1 MKGSVF
7 KVPFLCVS
15 VNAYFDYLYRKK
27 TNFLRNGLVIKST
40 GSWYTVETENGETFE
55 CKIKGKFR
63 IKGIKN
69 TNPVTVGDHV
79 AFTLQNVSADETKAK
94 IGLITAISERKNYII
109 RRSINLSKQAHIIA
123 ANIDQAVLVVTLEWP
138 VTTTTFID
146 RYLASAEAYRIPVL
160 LVFNKVDRY
169 SEEQKNKMHELISV
183 YENIGYGCLETS
195 AETGMGLEDLK
206 NALKDKT
213 NVVNGHSGVGKSTL
227 INRLQ
232 PGLNLKTKEI
242 SDSHK
247 TGKHTTT
254 YSELYKLSFGGHII
268 DTPGIKAFGM
278 LEMEPWEISH
288 YFVEIFKE
296 SENCQYNNCSH
307 THEPGCAVKAAVENG
322 EIAVS
327 RFISY
332 LGLLEGDEK
341 YRPAF

>member
-1 MKGSVF
+1 MKQ
-7 KVPFLCVS
+7 
-15 VNAYFDYLYRKK
+15 
-27 TNFLRNGLVIKST
+27 GLVIKST
-40 GSWYTVETENGETFE
+40 GSWYTVEDEQGNTFE
-55 CKIKGKFR
+55 CKIKGNFR

-69 TNPVTVGDHV
+69 TNPVTVGDRV
-79 AFTLQNVSADETKAK
+79 TFTLQSVSADEKEAK
-94 IGLITAISERKNYII
+94 IGLISAISERRNYII

-123 ANIDQAVLVVTLEWP
+123 ANIDQAVLIATIDYP

-146 RYLASAEAYRIPVL
+146 RYLASAEAYRIPVM
-160 LVFNKVDRY
+160 LVFNKTDRY
-169 SEEQKNKMHELISV
+169 DSAQLEKMEELISI
-183 YENIGYGCLETS
+183 YENIGYKCLTTS
-195 AETGMGLEDLK
+195 AGSGAGIEELK

-227 INRLQ
+227 INLIQ
-232 PGLNLKTKEI
+232 PGLNLKTMEI
-242 SDSHK
+242 SDLHK

-254 YSELYKLSFGGHII
+254 FSQLFKLDFGGYII

-288 YFVEIFKE
+288 YFVEIFKI

-307 THEPGCAVKAAVENG
+307 THEPGCAVKAAVDNG
-322 EIAVS
+322 EIAPS

-332 LGLLEGDEK
+332 LGLMEGDEK

>member
-1 MKGSVF
+1 M
-7 KVPFLCVS
+7 P
-15 VNAYFDYLYRKK
+15 KK
-27 TNFLRNGLVIKST
+27 LKLKEGLVIKST
-40 GSWYTVETENGETFE
+40 GSWYTVEDENGETFE

-69 TNPVTVGDHV
+69 TNPVAVGDRV
-79 AFTLQNVSADETKAK
+79 GFILQQVSADEKNAK

-123 ANIDQAVLVVTLEWP
+123 ANIDQAVLVVTMNFP

-160 LVFNKVDRY
+160 IVFNKVDRY
-169 SEEQKNKMHELISV
+169 DSGQKEKMNQLKDL
-183 YENIGYGCLETS
+183 YEHIGYKCLVTS
-195 AETGMGLEDLK
+195 AKSGVGMNEFK
-206 NALKDKT
+206 EALKDKT

-227 INRLQ
+227 INILQ
-232 PGLNLKTKEI
+232 PGLNLKTMEI
-242 SDSHK
+242 SDSHQ

-254 YSELYKLSFGGHII
+254 YSELFKLNFGGYII
-268 DTPGIKAFGM
+268 DTPGIKAFGV

-288 YFVEIFKE
+288 YFVEIFKV

-307 THEPGCAVKAAVENG
+307 THEPGCAVKLAVENG
-322 EIAVS
+322 EIATS

-332 LGLLEGDEK
+332 LGLLENDEK
-341 YRPAF
+341 YRQAF

>member
-1 MKGSVF
+1 MKE
-7 KVPFLCVS
+7 
-15 VNAYFDYLYRKK
+15 
-27 TNFLRNGLVIKST
+27 GLVIKST
-40 GSWYTVETENGETFE
+40 GSWYTVEDENGNTFE

-69 TNPVTVGDHV
+69 TNPVAVGDRV
-79 AFTLQNVSADETKAK
+79 GFKLQQASADENEKQV
-94 IGLITAISERKNYII
+94 GLITSISERKNYII

-123 ANIDQAVLVVTLEWP
+123 SNIDQAVLVATLNYP

-146 RYLASAEAYRIPVL
+146 RFLASAEAYRIPVL
-160 LVFNKVDRY
+160 IVFNKTDRY
-169 SEEQKNKMHELISV
+169 NEKQTQELKKLLNI
-183 YENIGYGCLETS
+183 YKKIGYKCLTTS
-195 AETGMGLEDLK
+195 AKTGDGLDKLQSSLQ
-206 NALKDKT
+206 NKT
-213 NVVNGHSGVGKSTL
+213 NVINGHSGVGKSTL
-227 INRLQ
+227 INILQ

-254 YSELYKLSFGGHII
+254 YSELFKLDFGGYII

-288 YFVEIFKE
+288 YFIEIFKI

-307 THEPGCAVKAAVENG
+307 THEPGCAVKVAVENG
-322 EIAVS
+322 EIAKS

>member
-1 MKGSVF
+1 LPEAGKS
-7 KVPFLCVS
+7 
-15 VNAYFDYLYRKK
+15 YFC
-27 TNFLRNGLVIKST
+27 TNYTILIEGLVIKST
-40 GSWYTVETENGETFE
+40 GSWYTVEDAEGNIYE

-69 TNPVTVGDHV
+69 TNPVAVGDKV
-79 AFTLQNVSADETKAK
+79 QFTLQDASASEKDKP

-109 RRSINLSKQAHIIA
+109 RRSVNLSKQAHIMA
-123 ANIDQAVLVVTLEWP
+123 ANIDQAILVATLNFP

-160 LVFNKVDRY
+160 LVFNKTDKYNQVQQD
-169 SEEQKNKMHELISV
+169 ELAKLLNT
-183 YENIGYGCLETS
+183 YQNIGYECLTTS
-195 AETGMGLEDLK
+195 AKTGQGIDELK
-206 NALKDKT
+206 RAISGKT
-213 NVVNGHSGVGKSTL
+213 NVINGHSGVGKSTL
-227 INRLQ
+227 INIIE

-242 SDSHK
+242 SESHK

-254 YSELYKLSFGGHII
+254 YSELFKLNIGGYII

-288 YFVEIFKE
+288 YFIEIFKY
-296 SENCQYNNCSH
+296 SEQCQYNNCSH
-307 THEPGCAVKAAVENG
+307 THEPGCAVKAAIENG
-322 EIAVS
+322 EIAKS

-332 LGLLEGDEK
+332 LGLLEGDDK